1 MLPAVTHTNEEPVQ
15 RESYGETL
23 DLEASVRAPSP
34 SPYAHPG
41 ANLSQSRVSLSGS
54 TAAWAGARQP
64 SEGKNTIQLPIVL
77 GGTAAS
83 EWPYMGGILYVSPA
97 FHGK

>member
-1 MLPAVTHTNEEPVQ
+1 MLPAVTHTNEELVQ

-54 TAAWAGARQP
+54 TAAWAAARQP
-64 SEGKNTIQLPIVL
+64 SEGERTIQLPIVL

-83 EWPYMGGILYVSPA
+83 EWPYTGGIPYVFLCFS
-97 FHGK
+97 